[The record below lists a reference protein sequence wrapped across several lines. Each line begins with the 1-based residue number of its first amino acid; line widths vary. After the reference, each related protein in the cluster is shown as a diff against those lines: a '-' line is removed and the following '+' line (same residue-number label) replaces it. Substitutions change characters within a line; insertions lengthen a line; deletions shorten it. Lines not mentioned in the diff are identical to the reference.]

1 MQKLFKLLEILES
14 PETAGEYVA
23 EFMETYKPVIYSVIG
38 ELFGL
43 YKDLNNNDEYFAE
56 KAKSKK
62 KIFDAYMAA
71 GFTRDEA
78 MAFLL
83 DRETR
88 QERIMGMLM
97 QLPGAAN

>member
-1 MQKLFKLLEILES
+1 MQKLLKLLDILES
-14 PETAGEYVA
+14 PETASEHVV
-23 EFMETYKPVIYSVIG
+23 EFLETYKPVVYSIIG

-43 YKDLNNNDEYFAE
+43 YKDLNNSDEYFAE
-56 KAKSKK
+56 KAKGKK

-71 GFTRDEA
+71 GFTREEA

-88 QERIMGMLM
+88 QERIMGMLT
-97 QLPGAAN
+97 QLPVTAK